1 MKSNSFYT
9 DRCWLGMVSVKS
21 TLGYLLLGLI
31 IFVSPINALV
41 ILQYHHID
49 TDTPAITST
58 PPDVFKAH
66 LEYLKTHDYKVVVLD
81 EVLQKKNAAR
91 DPLERTVAITFDDAF
106 TSIFETAFPLL
117 QEYQYPFTI
126 FVSTDFISK
135 KSKQYLSWQQL
146 SEMAEAG
153 ATIANHTRSHLH
165 MVRKNPAES
174 DAAWLLRQTQ
184 EVEQAQNI
192 IETQLG
198 SASRMLAL
206 PYGEY
211 QPQLIYRLKGLSY
224 SIFGQ
229 QSGAVSVADL
239 PAVIPRF
246 PMGGRYSDL
255 ATFGTKVN
263 TRAFPDQ
270 GKVINPILDKHQARP
285 VLGLSFPVGNW
296 RLRDLACY
304 GPGGR
309 LTLLKTSA
317 SSFAAYSQQDLSPG
331 RSRYN
336 CTMPDQNGRFY
347 WFSQIWMMKR
357 ADGAWYP
364 EP

>member
-1 MKSNSFYT
+1 MNSTSFYT
-9 DRCWLGMVSVKS
+9 DRCRLGMPRLKS

-31 IFVSPINALV
+31 IFVSPVNALV

-58 PPDVFKAH
+58 SPEVFKAH
-66 LEYLKTHDYKVVVLD
+66 LEYLKVHDYEVVVL
-81 EVLQKKNAAR
+81 EQALQEKIAGT

-117 QEYQYPFTI
+117 QDYQYPFTI
-126 FVSTDFISK
+126 FVSTDFISEN
-135 KSKQYLSWQQL
+135 SKQYLSWQQL
-146 SEMAEAG
+146 SEMAGAG

-165 MVRKNPAES
+165 MVRKKPGES
-174 DAAWLLRQTQ
+174 DAIWLLRQTQ

-192 IETQLG
+192 IETHLG

-211 QPQLIYRLKGLSY
+211 EPQLIYRLKALSY

-229 QSGAVSVADL
+229 QSGAVSAADL

-255 ATFGTKVN
+255 STFATKVN

-270 GKVINPILDKHQARP
+270 GKVINPILGKHQVRP
-285 VLGLSFPVGNW
+285 LLGLSFPDGNW
-296 RLRDLACY
+296 RLKDLACY
-304 GPGGR
+304 GPGGK
-309 LTLLKTSA
+309 LTLKKTSA
-317 SSFAAYSQQDLSPG
+317 SSFAAYSQQDLTPG

-357 ADGAWYP
+357 ANGAWYP

>member
-1 MKSNSFYT
+1 MNSNSFYT
-9 DRCWLGMVSVKS
+9 DRYRLGMVGLKS
-21 TLGYLLLGLI
+21 TLGCLLLGLI
-31 IFVSPINALV
+31 IFVSPVNALV

-58 PPDVFKAH
+58 PPEVFKAH
-66 LEYLKTHDYKVVVLD
+66 LEYLKAHNYEVVVLED
-81 EVLQKKNAAR
+81 ALQAKMTGR

-135 KSKQYLSWQQL
+135 NSKQYLSWQQL

-165 MVRKNPAES
+165 MVRKKSGES
-174 DAAWLLRQTQ
+174 NAAWLHRQTQ

-192 IETQLG
+192 IETHLG
-198 SASRMLAL
+198 RASRMLAL

-211 QPQLIYRLKGLSY
+211 EPQLIYRLTALSY

-270 GKVINPILDKHQARP
+270 GKVINPILHKHQVRP
-285 VLGLSFPVGNW
+285 LLGLSFPAGNW
-296 RLRDLACY
+296 RLKDLACY

-309 LTLLKTSA
+309 LALKKTSA
-317 SSFAAYSQQDLSPG
+317 SSFATYSLQDLTPG